1 MDWHLVSYA
10 DENFAEQQK
19 FLHQTH
25 KQGFIHHPYTRKQLE
40 TTQFYKDNKKILD
53 SPTGAGWWIW
63 KPYYILETLKS
74 ANTGD
79 YIIYCDCGDMFS
91 PGLPDFVEET
101 LDEEDLSLLLLGN
114 NINGQYTKRD
124 CFIKMGCDDS
134 DYHESNQ
141 LEAGFMIWRVREDSI
156 KIVEEWLQYCTD
168 IDVINNAPST
178 LAEELNTFKEHRN
191 DQSVLTNLAIR
202 DGLSVGGQDY
212 RNYIECDYDYW
223 YERGSA
229 GYGRDIDKFLVK
241 IKNA

>member
-79 YIIYCDCGDMFS
+79 YII
-91 PGLPDFVEET
+91 
-101 LDEEDLSLLLLGN
+101 
-114 NINGQYTKRD
+114 
-124 CFIKMGCDDS
+124 
-134 DYHESNQ
+134 
-141 LEAGFMIWRVREDSI
+141 
-156 KIVEEWLQYCTD
+156 
-168 IDVINNAPST
+168 
-178 LAEELNTFKEHRN
+178 
-191 DQSVLTNLAIR
+191 
-202 DGLSVGGQDY
+202 
-212 RNYIECDYDYW
+212 
-223 YERGSA
+223 
-229 GYGRDIDKFLVK
+229 
-241 IKNA
+241 

>member
-1 MDWHLVSYA
+1 
-10 DENFAEQQK
+10 
-19 FLHQTH
+19 
-25 KQGFIHHPYTRKQLE
+25 
-40 TTQFYKDNKKILD
+40 
-53 SPTGAGWWIW
+53 
-63 KPYYILETLKS
+63 
-74 ANTGD
+74 
-79 YIIYCDCGDMFS
+79 MFS

-101 LDEEDLSLLLLGN
+101 LDEDDLSLLLLGN

-168 IDVINNAPST
+168 IDLINNAPST

-191 DQSVLTNLAIR
+191 DQSILTNLAIR